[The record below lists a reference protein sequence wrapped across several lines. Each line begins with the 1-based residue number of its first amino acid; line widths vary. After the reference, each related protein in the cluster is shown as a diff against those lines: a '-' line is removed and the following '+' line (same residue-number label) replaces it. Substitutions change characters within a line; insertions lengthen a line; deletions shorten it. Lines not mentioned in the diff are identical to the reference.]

1 MWFEIQKV
9 DEEQRLVEGWAIT
22 DEPDLQGDVIPFDVA
37 VAAFEQYAPRL
48 GIREMHQ
55 PKAVGRLRKW
65 WPDHEHKRIGI
76 QVYLSKSQDGED
88 ALQKVKEGI
97 LRGFSIGGR
106 ALSKVTMTVKGMLV
120 NMINALQ
127 LTEISLVDV
136 PANPSC
142 VITLVKVEENE
153 DVNKVKIPKKE
164 GEPKSPPAGYP
175 EDPDKYADPANYS
188 WPVDTAARVRAA
200 ISYYNGGRGKDK
212 YTQAEWD
219 TIGRRIAAAASKKLE
234 ADYELR
240 DGKVQQKEVKKMD
253 ANEIL
258 QNLRATLE
266 AATAQ
271 PGTDA
276 EAILSQLRSVLQVAT
291 DTITPETSK
300 VPASTATTEKGV
312 TVEVSSDSSTSTPST
327 PSTPSTL
334 STPSLTESTP
344 STATATPLTASAV
357 ATPSVTAPAPPAPAQ
372 ADVLAQLARMLE
384 ELPAKIAACMKE
396 AAGPQTQAQTQTRTQ
411 GTPSTATT
419 PTPSVTKAEAVQ
431 PAAPTGSGLPAADVP
446 KKGVDQYG
454 MIRKALLE
462 GRKEEAIKLAGG
474 EAKLQD
480 LVFKLATAETMA
492 AGVTTNRFIVY
503 DPGAPVV
510 PQAR

>member
-1 MWFEIQKV
+1 MSMWFEIQKV

-65 WPDHEHKRIGI
+65 WPDYEHKRIGI

-88 ALQKVKEGI
+88 ALQKVKEGV
-97 LRGFSIGGR
+97 LKGFSIGGR
-106 ALSKVTMTVKGMLV
+106 ALSKVTTTVKGMLV
-120 NMINALQ
+120 NMIKALQ

-142 VITLVKVEENE
+142 VITLVKAEGNE

-188 WPVDTAARVRAA
+188 WPVDTAARVRSA

-219 TIGRRIAAAASKKLE
+219 TIGRRIAAAASEKLE

-253 ANEIL
+253 ANEVL

-300 VPASTATTEKGV
+300 VPASTSTTEKGV
-312 TVEVSSDSSTSTPST
+312 TVEVSSDSSTTTPST
-327 PSTPSTL
+327 PSM
-334 STPSLTESTP
+334 PSLTVAE
-344 STATATPLTASAV
+344 TATPV
-357 ATPSVTAPAPPAPAQ
+357 AAAAGPSVTAPAPPAPAQ

-396 AAGPQTQAQTQTRTQ
+396 ASQTQTQTQAQS
-411 GTPSTATT
+411 TPSTATS
-419 PTPSVTKAEAVQ
+419 PTPSVTKAEAAQ
-431 PAAPTGSGLPAADVP
+431 PAAAGSGLPAADVP
-446 KKGVDQYG
+446 KKGLDQYG

-474 EAKLQD
+474 QAQLED
-480 LVFKLATAETMA
+480 IVFKLATAETIA
-492 AGVTTNRFIVY
+492 AGVTTKRFIVF

-510 PQAR
+510 PQLR